1 METIILQQDH
11 HHRRVIW
18 SALSNKL
25 ACGICERVFVL
36 NKLEFNLIVWP
47 ETCYVFSNKLTIK
60 LEFNLIFL
68 SETCY
73 VFSNKLIKLVFL
85 CSRPAFYTHQKA

>member
-1 METIILQQDH
+1 METVILQQDH

-18 SALSNKL
+18 SAPSNKL

-36 NKLEFNLIVWP
+36 NKLEFNLIAL
-47 ETCYVFSNKLTIK
+47 F
-60 LEFNLIFL
+60 
-68 SETCY
+68 ETCY

-85 CSRPAFYTHQKA
+85 CSRPASIRLKKPGTVNSLYNHIVETG